1 MNVLILGAGVGLG
14 YAISGECV
22 PTGIS
27 SYPDGYHCASAPDW
41 GTLRPWDCCWLMAPA
56 WGVIRP

>member
-1 MNVLILGAGVGLG
+1 MGICRSILGGSIVNVLSLDVCVDVG

-27 SYPDGYHCASAPDW
+27 SYPDEYHYATAPDW
-41 GTLRPWDCCWLMAPA
+41 GT
-56 WGVIRP
+56 